1 MAVVFVVDLKG
12 CSQHKHIFISSLDF
26 LLIMSYLQE
35 FEIDSYNSVVLGGSS
50 HLINTSSPSSGL
62 TYRWEFGSSANQS
75 VTKYPLYTF
84 YNYGIIDT
92 TVQVKLVI
100 TAGGSGCSDSIT
112 KQIIIKPLPR
122 PNFNLSDSVLC
133 YPNMLT
139 VNNISANPK
148 QPRTVFDEDQLTELA
163 LSIKEVGLLQPPVV
177 RSIGNGKYQLI
188 MGERRFRAAK
198 LAGLKSIPVII
209 RQTNDDQLL
218 REALVENI
226 HRSQLN
232 PLEEG
237 AAYQQLL
244 NDFGYTHDEL
254 AIKLSKS
261 RPVITNTMRLLNL
274 PPAVQRRVA
283 AGVISAGH
291 ARALLSLT
299 DEKEIENLANRIV
312 AEGLTVRAVEEIVAS
327 GVASVKTAGIKKGKL
342 IAPKLAQISADLSDR
357 LDTRVRVELGRK
369 KGKIVIEF
377 ATVEDLERINKLIK

>member
-1 MAVVFVVDLKG
+1 MSARKGGLGRGLDALIPTAV
-12 CSQHKHIFISSLDF
+12 
-26 LLIMSYLQE
+26 MPT
-35 FEIDSYNSVVLGGSS
+35 EIK
-50 HLINTSSPSSGL
+50 TSTG
-62 TYRWEFGSSANQS
+62 
-75 VTKYPLYTF
+75 
-84 YNYGIIDT
+84 
-92 TVQVKLVI
+92 VI
-100 TAGGSGCSDSIT
+100 TANRDEID
-112 KQIIIKPLPR
+112 L
-122 PNFNLSDSVLC
+122 
-133 YPNMLT
+133 
-139 VNNISANPK
+139 NNISANPK

-177 RSIGNGKYQLI
+177 RSIGNGKYQII

-209 RQTNDDQLL
+209 RQTSDDQLL

-244 NDFGYTHDEL
+244 NDFNYTHDEL
-254 AIKLSKS
+254 ALKLSKS
-261 RPVITNTMRLLNL
+261 RPAITNTMRLLNL
-274 PPAVQRRVA
+274 PPTVQRKVA

-312 AEGLTVRAVEEIVAS
+312 AEGLTVRAVEEIVAIGGAKVKS
-327 GVASVKTAGIKKGKL
+327 GSLRTGKL
-342 IAPKLAQISADLSDR
+342 LSPKLKEISDQLSDY
-357 LDTRVRVELGRK
+357 LETRVHVELGKK

-377 ATVEDLERINKLIK
+377 ATVEDLERINKVIKD

>member
-1 MAVVFVVDLKG
+1 MSSRKG
-12 CSQHKHIFISSLDF
+12 GLGRGLDA
-26 LLIMSYLQE
+26 LIPTSVMPTEIKTQSGVLTANRD
-35 FEIDSYNSVVLGGSS
+35 EID
-50 HLINTSSPSSGL
+50 
-62 TYRWEFGSSANQS
+62 
-75 VTKYPLYTF
+75 
-84 YNYGIIDT
+84 
-92 TVQVKLVI
+92 
-100 TAGGSGCSDSIT
+100 
-112 KQIIIKPLPR
+112 
-122 PNFNLSDSVLC
+122 
-133 YPNMLT
+133 

-198 LAGLKSIPVII
+198 LAGLKTIPVII
-209 RQTNDDQLL
+209 RQTSDDQLL
-218 REALVENI
+218 REAIVENI

-232 PLEEG
+232 PLEEA

-244 NDFGYTHDEL
+244 NDFNYTHDEL
-254 AIKLSKS
+254 AVKLSKS

-274 PPAVQRRVA
+274 PVSVQRRVA
-283 AGVISAGH
+283 AAVISAGH

-327 GVASVKTAGIKKGKL
+327 GGAKVKTGSVRSGKIL
-342 IAPKLAQISADLSDR
+342 APKLKQISDDLADH
-357 LDTRVRVELGRK
+357 LDTRVSVELGKK

-377 ATVEDLERINKLIK
+377 ATIEDLERISKVIKN

>member
-1 MAVVFVVDLKG
+1 MSVRKG
-12 CSQHKHIFISSLDF
+12 GLGRGLDALIPTSIIPTEIKTSSGVLAADRD
-26 LLIMSYLQE
+26 
-35 FEIDSYNSVVLGGSS
+35 EIDL
-50 HLINTSSPSSGL
+50 
-62 TYRWEFGSSANQS
+62 
-75 VTKYPLYTF
+75 
-84 YNYGIIDT
+84 
-92 TVQVKLVI
+92 
-100 TAGGSGCSDSIT
+100 
-112 KQIIIKPLPR
+112 
-122 PNFNLSDSVLC
+122 
-133 YPNMLT
+133 
-139 VNNISANPK
+139 NNISANPK

-188 MGERRFRAAK
+188 MGERRYRAAK

-209 RQTNDDQLL
+209 RQTSDDQLL

-244 NDFGYTHDEL
+244 TDFGYTHDEL
-254 AIKLSKS
+254 AVKLSKS

-274 PPAVQRRVA
+274 PTSVQRRVA

-312 AEGLTVRAVEEIVAS
+312 AEGLTVRAVEEIVATGGAKVKGGSIRS
-327 GVASVKTAGIKKGKL
+327 GKI
-342 IAPKLAQISADLSDR
+342 IAPKLKQISEELSDH
-357 LDTRVRVELGRK
+357 LDTRVSVELGKK

-377 ATVEDLERINKLIK
+377 ATIEDLDRISKVIKD

>member
-1 MAVVFVVDLKG
+1 MRERKG
-12 CSQHKHIFISSLDF
+12 GLGRGLDA
-26 LLIMSYLQE
+26 LIPTSVIPTEIKTQAGVIAADRD
-35 FEIDSYNSVVLGGSS
+35 EID
-50 HLINTSSPSSGL
+50 I
-62 TYRWEFGSSANQS
+62 
-75 VTKYPLYTF
+75 
-84 YNYGIIDT
+84 
-92 TVQVKLVI
+92 
-100 TAGGSGCSDSIT
+100 
-112 KQIIIKPLPR
+112 
-122 PNFNLSDSVLC
+122 
-133 YPNMLT
+133 
-139 VNNISANPK
+139 NNISANPK

-209 RQTNDDQLL
+209 RQTTDDQLL

-232 PLEEG
+232 PLEEA

-254 AIKLSKS
+254 ASKLSKS

-274 PPAVQRRVA
+274 PAAVQRRVA

-312 AEGLTVRAVEEIVAS
+312 SEGLTVREVEEIVAS
-327 GVASVKTAGIKKGKL
+327 GGAKVKGDSIRSGKI
-342 IAPKLAQISADLSDR
+342 IAPKLKEIADNLSDH
-357 LDTRVRVELGRK
+357 LDTRVNIELGK
-369 KGKIVIEF
+369 QKGKIVIEF
-377 ATVEDLERINKLIK
+377 ATVEDLERISKVIKN

>member
-1 MAVVFVVDLKG
+1 MSARKGGLGRGLDALIPTSIIPTEIKTQAGVVAADR
-12 CSQHKHIFISSLDF
+12 D
-26 LLIMSYLQE
+26 
-35 FEIDSYNSVVLGGSS
+35 EID
-50 HLINTSSPSSGL
+50 
-62 TYRWEFGSSANQS
+62 
-75 VTKYPLYTF
+75 
-84 YNYGIIDT
+84 
-92 TVQVKLVI
+92 
-100 TAGGSGCSDSIT
+100 
-112 KQIIIKPLPR
+112 
-122 PNFNLSDSVLC
+122 
-133 YPNMLT
+133 

-209 RQTNDDQLL
+209 RQTADDQLL

-254 AIKLSKS
+254 AAKLSKS

-274 PPAVQRRVA
+274 PATVQRRVA

-291 ARALLSLT
+291 ARALLSLI

-327 GVASVKTAGIKKGKL
+327 GGAKVKTGSIRSGKI
-342 IAPKLAQISADLSDR
+342 IAPKLKEIADELSDH
-357 LDTRVRVELGRK
+357 LDTRVNVELGK
-369 KGKIVIEF
+369 QKGKIVIEF
-377 ATVEDLERINKLIK
+377 ATVEDLERISKVIKN

>member
-1 MAVVFVVDLKG
+1 MSARKG
-12 CSQHKHIFISSLDF
+12 GLGRGLDA
-26 LLIMSYLQE
+26 LIPTSIIPTEIKTQAGVSAADRD
-35 FEIDSYNSVVLGGSS
+35 EID
-50 HLINTSSPSSGL
+50 
-62 TYRWEFGSSANQS
+62 
-75 VTKYPLYTF
+75 
-84 YNYGIIDT
+84 
-92 TVQVKLVI
+92 
-100 TAGGSGCSDSIT
+100 
-112 KQIIIKPLPR
+112 
-122 PNFNLSDSVLC
+122 
-133 YPNMLT
+133 

-209 RQTNDDQLL
+209 RQTADDQLL

-254 AIKLSKS
+254 ATKLSKS

-327 GVASVKTAGIKKGKL
+327 GGAKVKGGSIRSGKK
-342 IAPKLAQISADLSDR
+342 ITPKLKEIADDLSDH
-357 LDTRVRVELGRK
+357 LDTRVNVELGK
-369 KGKIVIEF
+369 QKGKIVIEF
-377 ATVEDLERINKLIK
+377 ATIEDLERISKVIKN